1 MRADAAVNS
10 ANTMA
15 AWAELLPPAE
25 AVGMLNNAQQAYQAA
40 LTQEEDA
47 AVNPLAHSEYH
58 HLQLFEQSISTISLA

>member
-10 ANTMA
+10 GNAMA

-25 AVGMLNNAQQAYQAA
+25 AVEMLNNAQQAYQAA

-47 AVNPLAHSEYH
+47 AVNPLAHS
-58 HLQLFEQSISTISLA
+58 